1 MLNLKD
7 ILIGQN
13 VRLKN
18 GAIAEVTENMGDG
31 LWLQLRDPQTGD
43 EDLVHCEEVVELVSG
58 QAS

>member
-58 QAS
+58 RAS